1 MKSYK
6 IYSLNDSKKEA
17 ITSWCAPSKPA
28 AEEMFA
34 QMKKLPLSEFKK
46 IYGVCQLE
54 RDLYPN

>member
-1 MKSYK
+1 MNSYK
-6 IYSLNDSKKEA
+6 IYSLNDPTKEA
-17 ITSWCAPSKPA
+17 ITSWCASSKPA

-54 RDLYPN
+54 RDLYPK